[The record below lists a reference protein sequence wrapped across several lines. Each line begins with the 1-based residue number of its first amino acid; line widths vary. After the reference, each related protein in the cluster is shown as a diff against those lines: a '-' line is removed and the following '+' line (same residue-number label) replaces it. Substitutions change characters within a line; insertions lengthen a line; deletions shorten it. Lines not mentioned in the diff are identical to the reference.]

1 MSKRLF
7 KSTLLVSATVLMSRI
22 LGFIRDMLIA
32 RVFGV
37 DLATDAFFVAFKI
50 PNFLRRLFTEGA
62 FTQAF
67 LPIYEDYKTH
77 GSQQAI
83 KLFVDKT
90 AGTLALVLL
99 LLTLSGIVI
108 APLLISLLAPGFS
121 WQGPQHLLAVQLLQ
135 ICLPYLLFIG
145 LVAVAGTLM
154 NAHGQFAVPSLTPA
168 LLNVVMIIATI
179 WWAPLFKEPI
189 HALAWGVFAAGI
201 VQLLFQ
207 LPALIRLGL
216 VPHFCIDFNDA
227 GVKRLFKQLL
237 PTIFSVSVTQLNLL
251 LDTLVAS
258 LLAAGSVSWLYYS
271 ERLVDFPM
279 GVIGIALSTVI
290 LPHLAKNYAEQES
303 VDFSAALDWGLR
315 LVILVGI
322 PATIGLF
329 LLAEP
334 MLSTLFQYHEFSV
347 KDVQLSGQSLK
358 AYAIGLLGYLLVKIL
373 VSGFTSRQDLKTPV
387 RYGIYAMIVS
397 LALNILAVPLAHA
410 GLALATSL
418 GALFNAGLLIK
429 KLMTEQIYRP
439 EKGWMLFLLRI
450 ILASL
455 AMSAVLYFYVDVSW
469 WYQQSFWQRVS
480 QLFMW
485 ILIAIACYLTVLML
499 TGLRAAHLMLVTLK
513 KGDG

>member
-1 MSKRLF
+1 LSKRLF

-22 LGFIRDMLIA
+22 LGFVRDMLIA

-67 LPIYEDYKTH
+67 LPIYEDYKAH
-77 GSQQAI
+77 GSQQAV

-99 LLTLSGIVI
+99 LLTLLGIVI

-189 HALAWGVFAAGI
+189 HALAWGVFAAGM

-216 VPHFCIDFNDA
+216 VPHFRIDFNDS

-290 LPHLAKNYAEQES
+290 LPHLAKNHAEQAS
-303 VDFSAALDWGLR
+303 ADFSAALDWGLR
-315 LVILVGI
+315 LVILVGM

-373 VSGFTSRQDLKTPV
+373 VAGFTSRQDLKTPV

-397 LALNILAVPLAHA
+397 LALNILAIPLAHA

-439 EKGWMLFLLRI
+439 EKGWLLFLLRI
-450 ILASL
+450 MLASL

-469 WYQQSFWQRVS
+469 WYEQSFWQRVS
-480 QLFMW
+480 QLFIW
-485 ILIAIACYLTVLML
+485 ILIAIVCYLMVLLL
-499 TGLRAAHLMLVTLK
+499 TGLRVAHLMLVALK
-513 KGDG
+513 KTGG